1 MSRVF
6 IKAKQIVGG
15 SLLGPLL
22 LASLIEGCVSS
33 RPLQVA
39 VTSDYPPFCVREPS
53 GQGWQ
58 GRGGFDVIL
67 LQRLA
72 KDLGWTLRPINF
84 EWPGLTNLMKQGNA
98 DLAACGITAR
108 RDRAYD
114 MIFTRPYAISGAVVV
129 IPQEAVRQFPDLNA
143 LDAPDVRVVVNAGGH
158 LEKVARRR
166 FERASI
172 LTVANNLS
180 LRDQLTLGRADA
192 VISDIYESS
201 RWQGVRV
208 LEPFSRDIK
217 VLALPVDRLELRDRI
232 SDWLAEREADG
243 WLPALRRSLGVESAN
258 ISAAK
263 VCAEALGAAL
273 EARLALMPR
282 VAAIKRHLGLPIA
295 DPVQEAQVM
304 AMVRHQAA
312 NLYLSEEDM
321 SRLFQTL
328 IKLAKA
334 VQDRSHE
341 RFDQDMTLESARTL
355 VAASSTSLIHELG
368 RCGPPLAGQEETL
381 RQALQTHVGD
391 LLSPGELSELLSV
404 LPPRRVFMIG
414 EYSKP

>member
-6 IKAKQIVGG
+6 MKVKKLVGG
-15 SLLGPLL
+15 TLLGPLL
-22 LASLIEGCVSS
+22 LASLVAGCESA

-39 VTSDYPPFCVREPS
+39 VTSDYPPFCMQEPL
-53 GQGWQ
+53 GPGWQ

-67 LQRLA
+67 LHRLA
-72 KDLGWTLRPINF
+72 EDLGWTMQPVNF
-84 EWPGLTNLMKQGNA
+84 EWPGLTKLLKRGNA

-129 IPQEAVRQFPDLNA
+129 IPQEAVGQFPDLDA
-143 LDAPDVRVVVNAGGH
+143 LDAPHVRLAVNAGGH

-172 LTVANNLS
+172 RAVADNLS

-208 LEPFSRDIK
+208 LGPFSRDIK
-217 VLALPVDRLELRDRI
+217 VLALPVDRLELRDQV
-232 SDWLAEREADG
+232 SDWLAEREVDG
-243 WLPALRRSLGVESAN
+243 WLPAHRRSLGVEAAN
-258 ISAAK
+258 ISAGK

-282 VAAIKRHLGLPIA
+282 VAAIKRHLGLPIT
-295 DPVQEAQVM
+295 DPVQEAQVIT
-304 AMVRHQAA
+304 MVRRQAA
-312 NLYLSEEDM
+312 NLNLSEENM
-321 SRLFQTL
+321 TRLFQTL

-341 RFDQDMTLESARTL
+341 RFNQDLTLESVRAL
-355 VAASSTSLIHELG
+355 VAASSTNLIHELG

-381 RQALQTHVGD
+381 SQALQTHLGD
-391 LLSPGELSELLSV
+391 LLSPGELRELLSV
-404 LPPRRVFMIG
+404 LPPRRVFING
-414 EYSKP
+414 GHPKP